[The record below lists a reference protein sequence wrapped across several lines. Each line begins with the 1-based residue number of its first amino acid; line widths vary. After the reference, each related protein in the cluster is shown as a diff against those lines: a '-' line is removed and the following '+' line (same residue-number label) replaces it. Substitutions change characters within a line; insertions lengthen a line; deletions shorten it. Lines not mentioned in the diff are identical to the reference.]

1 MSILEKNMRT
11 SARADRKLQK
21 KNDALMERSG
31 NFHAPFER
39 SSKAQKLRRIPIYLL
54 TIVMVAPY
62 YWMITS
68 SFKSVEELQQVP
80 PTVFPEKPI
89 LGNYFDKRFD
99 PLTYQQDVIQGL
111 FQRYTDI
118 KFGFMRFMFN
128 SIYVDA
134 LITLLTLFIGSLAAY
149 VVSKHRFKAKRA
161 IYLVIIGSMMVPW
174 QVGLIPGFLLVD
186 SFGWLNSYF
195 GYVVP
200 ALPKAFIV
208 FFLVQYL
215 SSIPDELVEAAR
227 IDGAREFTIYWRI
240 ILPLLKPAL
249 IAMMIF
255 TAIGE
260 WNNFLWPLI
269 ITNSQEMANLPVA
282 LAGLRN
288 SGAGNVGMQG
298 IIMAASL
305 ITSIPT
311 ILLFF
316 VAQKHFIRGI
326 ALSGIK

>member
-1 MSILEKNMRT
+1 MSIETK
-11 SARADRKLQK
+11 SAKAALREERKQQK

-39 SSKAQKLRRIPIYLL
+39 SGRSKSLRRAPLYILA
-54 TIVMVAPY
+54 IVMIAPY

-68 SFKSVEELQQVP
+68 SFKSVKELQQVP
-80 PTVFPEKPI
+80 PTLFPEKPI
-89 LGNYFDKRFD
+89 LGNYYDSRFD
-99 PLTYQQDVIQGL
+99 PNNYQQDVIQGL

-118 KFGFMRFMFN
+118 DFGFMRFMFN
-128 SIYVDA
+128 SVYVNV

-161 IYLVIIGSMMVPW
+161 IYLVIIGSMMIPW

-186 SFGWLNSYF
+186 DLGWINSYF

-311 ILLFF
+311 IALFF
-316 VAQKHFIRGI
+316 AAQKHFIRGI

>member
-1 MSILEKNMRT
+1 MSMARNT
-11 SARADRKLQK
+11 SEQKSRIDKKKEK
-21 KNDALMERSG
+21 KNQALMERSG

-39 SSKAQKLRRIPIYLL
+39 SGRARKLRRLPIYLL
-54 TIVMVAPY
+54 TVVMIAPY

-68 SFKSVEELQQVP
+68 SFKSVKELQQVP
-80 PTVFPEKPI
+80 PTLIPEKPI
-89 LGNYFDKRFD
+89 LGNYYDDKFD
-99 PLTYQQDVIQGL
+99 PTSYQQDVMQGL

-118 KFGFMRFMFN
+118 DFGFMRFMFN
-128 SIYVDA
+128 SIYVNV
-134 LITLLTLFIGSLAAY
+134 LITTLTLFIGSLAAY
-149 VVSKHRFKAKRA
+149 VVSKHRFRAKRA
-161 IYLVIIGSMMVPW
+161 IYLVIIGSMMIPW

-227 IDGAREFTIYWRI
+227 IDGAKEFTIYWRI

-288 SGAGNVGMQG
+288 SGAGNIGMQG
-298 IIMAASL
+298 VIMAASL

-316 VAQKHFIRGI
+316 LAQKHFIRGI

>member
-1 MSILEKNMRT
+1 MSTMEKDLRAQ
-11 SARADRKLQK
+11 ARAEKKLQK
-21 KNDALMERSG
+21 MNEALMERSG
-31 NFHAPFER
+31 NFQAPFER
-39 SSKAQKLRRIPIYLL
+39 STRAQKLRRIPIYLL
-54 TIVMVAPY
+54 TVVMIAPY

-80 PTVFPEKPI
+80 PTLFPEKPI
-89 LGNYFDKRFD
+89 IGNYYDERFD

-111 FQRYTDI
+111 FQRYSDI
-118 KFGFMRFMFN
+118 NFGFMRFMFN
-128 SIYVDA
+128 SIYVDV
-134 LITLLTLFIGSLAAY
+134 LITLFTLFIGSLAAY

-161 IYLVIIGSMMVPW
+161 IYLVIIGSMMIPW

-186 SFGWLNSYF
+186 SFGWINSYF

-227 IDGAREFTIYWRI
+227 IDGAMEFTIYWRI

-269 ITNSQEMANLPVA
+269 ITNSAEMANLPVA

-316 VAQKHFIRGI
+316 LAQKHFIRGI